1 MLAFILVFVAFVFFG
16 VLAYFLLDRYESGVV
31 FGFISTILSVVLGI
45 VAIIMIIQMAI
56 ANSGVQGQIAA
67 NQQRYDSL
75 VYQLENNM
83 YDNDN
88 ELGKKELYNQIQS
101 WNEDLAKGKALQYDI
116 WIGVFWPDMYDQF
129 EYIEL
134 K

>member
-16 VLAYFLLDRYESGVV
+16 VLAYFLLDRYESGVA
-31 FGFISTILSVVLGI
+31 FGFISTILSAVLGI

-56 ANSGVQGQIAA
+56 ANSGVQGKIAA